1 MIPFLI
7 PLLAR
12 PKLLIGGAILVVF
25 IGMGVFIKIEMMRI
39 TSLKNKLS
47 QSEAAITL
55 LNEKINIQNEA
66 VEQWRKEAERQAF
79 RSKMRYTN
87 ALKKA
92 AEENANLRRILTEK
106 ISTGKEVEW
115 ANKRLQDS
123 LSGF

>member
-12 PKLLIGGAILVVF
+12 PKLLIGGVILIAF

-47 QSEAAITL
+47 QSEAAIIL
-55 LNEKINIQNEA
+55 LNEKIDVQNEA
-66 VEQWRKEAERQAF
+66 VEHWKMEAEKQAF
-79 RSKMRYTN
+79 RSKMRYAK

-92 AEENANLRRILTEK
+92 AEENANLRHILTEK